1 MGLGELRGRVPGW
14 VTRRMEKVNC
24 GVQSPLFMEA
34 EKNRAPDSESRAM
47 TDPGKGVDLKNFLP
61 KYNRIEKSEPVSVQL
76 DKFFKN

>member
-1 MGLGELRGRVPGW
+1 MGLGELRGRVPSW

-47 TDPGKGVDLKNFLP
+47 TDLGKGGRLKKLFT
-61 KYNRIEKSEPVSVQL
+61 KV
-76 DKFFKN
+76 